1 MRKGKWMILLIVLAV
16 FLTGC
21 GRGIRPS
28 GGEEDLKPVIYLYP
42 QEETEVTVKLNYAG
56 RLTVTYPEYR
66 DGWHVTAEPNGTLID
81 PESGKEYS
89 YLFWEGTDET
99 EYDFSQGFC
108 VPGEETAAFLQEHL
122 AQMGLEPREYN
133 EMIVYWLPL
142 MQDNAYNLIS
152 FQQEAYTQRAE
163 LMIAPEPDSVLRVF
177 MAYKAL
183 DEPIE
188 IEPQTVEPFERSG
201 FCVVEWGGAQVR

>member
-42 QEETEVTVKLNYAG
+42 REETEVTVKLNYAG
-56 RLTVTYPEYR
+56 TLTVTYPEYR
-66 DGWHVTAEPNGTLID
+66 DGWHVTAEPDGTLID

>member
-56 RLTVTYPEYR
+56 TLTVTYPEYR
-66 DGWHVTAEPNGTLID
+66 DGWHVTAEPDGTLID

>member
-66 DGWHVTAEPNGTLID
+66 DGWHVTAEPDGTLID

-142 MQDNAYNLIS
+142 MQDNAYNLVS

-188 IEPQTVEPFERSG
+188 IEPQTVEPFERTG

>member
-66 DGWHVTAEPNGTLID
+66 DGWHVTAEPDGTLID